1 MTSTHIDFGGQNDV
15 IEGIELLVDAVTVQ
29 SMEVIEI

>member
-15 IEGIELLVDAVTVQ
+15 IERIELLVDAVCVQ
-29 SMEVIEI
+29 LIQVMDI

>member
-15 IEGIELLVDAVTVQ
+15 IEGIELLVDVITVQ

>member
-15 IEGIELLVDAVTVQ
+15 IERIELLVDAVSVQ
-29 SMEVIEI
+29 SIQVMDI

>member
-15 IEGIELLVDAVTVQ
+15 IEGIELLVDAVTIQ
-29 SMEVIEI
+29 SMEIIEI

>member
-15 IEGIELLVDAVTVQ
+15 IEGLELLDDTLLFNQ
-29 SMEVIEI
+29 WR

>member
-15 IEGIELLVDAVTVQ
+15 IERIELLVDAVSVQ
-29 SMEVIEI
+29 LIQVMDI

>member
-15 IEGIELLVDAVTVQ
+15 IEGIEMLVDAVSVRLMQ
-29 SMEVIEI
+29 VMEI